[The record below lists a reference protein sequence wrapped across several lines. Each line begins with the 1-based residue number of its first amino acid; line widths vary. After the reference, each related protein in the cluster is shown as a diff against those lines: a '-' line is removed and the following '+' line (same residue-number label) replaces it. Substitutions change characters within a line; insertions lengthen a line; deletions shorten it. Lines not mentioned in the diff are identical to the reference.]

1 MIGVACAIG
10 QIAIRPN
17 QSRVIRSKFMD
28 VHTAISS
35 RASAVKLT
43 APGPD
48 AQQLEAI
55 LMAGTRAPDHGRLSP
70 WRFVVLEGEKRNILA
85 NSMAEMRRRLTP
97 AATDE
102 DVQREGAKAMRA
114 PTIVAVV
121 ARTKTGGKIPE
132 IEQIVAVGAGMQNM
146 ILTAHALGFGTMWK
160 TGQAAYEETVK
171 TSLGLDATDHVVGY
185 LYLGTTAVQ
194 GTPRVANLA
203 DYLIPI

>member
-1 MIGVACAIG
+1 
-10 QIAIRPN
+10 
-17 QSRVIRSKFMD
+17 
-28 VHTAISS
+28 
-35 RASAVKLT
+35 
-43 APGPD
+43 
-48 AQQLEAI
+48 
-55 LMAGTRAPDHGRLSP
+55 MAGARAPDHGRLSP

-121 ARTKTGGKIPE
+121 ARTKTGGEIPE
-132 IEQIVAVGAGMQNM
+132 IEQVVAVGAGMQNM